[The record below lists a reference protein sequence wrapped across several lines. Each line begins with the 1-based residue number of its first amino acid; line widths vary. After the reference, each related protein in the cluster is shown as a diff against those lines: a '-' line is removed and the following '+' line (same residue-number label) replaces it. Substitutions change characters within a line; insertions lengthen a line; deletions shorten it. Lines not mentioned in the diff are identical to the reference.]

1 MDCLRT
7 RRTAP
12 TAGPL
17 PGTRG
22 AIFLPSI
29 SFPPATPVSPP
40 GAHWQCGPTACCA
53 WPLRCR
59 RGREEWGGVCRA
71 LRVVLEG
78 RALGETGVGSHDT
91 AQLTGCFLCP
101 AADTCRRQRIG
112 RGGGRGA
119 DWRRRR
125 QKRTPTSTQC
135 INGRPCPTPLAIP
148 IESGCGRRSPRPHPP
163 GTPALTHH
171 AFICTCPLWLPPR
184 LPCPSLRSS
193 SPSCTPPLGPLSS
206 LWAPPPGRRPLHP
219 TLLLRGT
226 TCTAGVRPLAGDG
239 TPAWP
244 HAQLGFRL
252 APASPTARGP
262 RWRCLGCR

>member
-112 RGGGRGA
+112 RGGGWGRTGVGGDKNAHQRQLNASTGGRAQPHSPFPLKAGA
-119 DWRRRR
+119 AD
-125 QKRTPTSTQC
+125 
-135 INGRPCPTPLAIP
+135 GRPAPILPARQHSRTTHSSAPVPSGSPPASRARPFAPL
-148 IESGCGRRSPRPHPP
+148 
-163 GTPALTHH
+163 
-171 AFICTCPLWLPPR
+171 LPP
-184 LPCPSLRSS
+184 
-193 SPSCTPPLGPLSS
+193 
-206 LWAPPPGRRPLHP
+206 APPP
-219 TLLLRGT
+219 
-226 TCTAGVRPLAGDG
+226 
-239 TPAWP
+239 
-244 HAQLGFRL
+244 
-252 APASPTARGP
+252 
-262 RWRCLGCR
+262 